1 MRAAETGCERRGTCE
16 EYANGVLLFSPLPLQ
31 LPTINW
37 PYNNIVFQYQLI
49 SNPLPPT
56 HPSPTDALTATWI
69 VFVIAL
75 EGVCLLS
82 N

>member
-1 MRAAETGCERRGTCE
+1 MRAAETECERRGPCE
-16 EYANGVLLFSPLPLQ
+16 EYANGVLLFSPLTLQ

-49 SNPLPPT
+49 STPSPS
-56 HPSPTDALTATWI
+56 SPTDALTATWI